1 MKRILLALLILTG
14 CAKDYSIGNTDSLIP
29 DLQVEGDIGLSFY
42 NSTITDTDLFNIKS
56 PINTTYTLEVKDV
69 FNNLITKSTLEA
81 KVGNNVYAFYTN
93 AFKIGHYTI
102 SIYHNNQ
109 LIAETKQTI
118 L

>member
-14 CAKDYSIGNTDSLIP
+14 CAKDYSLDNTESIIP
-29 DLQVEGDIGLSFY
+29 DLQVEGEIGLSFY

-69 FNNLITKSTLEA
+69 FDNLITKSTLKA
-81 KVGNNVYAFYTN
+81 NAGNNVYAFYTN
-93 AFKIGHYTI
+93 AFKAGHYTI
-102 SIYHNNQ
+102 SVYHNGE
-109 LIAETKQTI
+109 LIAETNQTI

>member
-14 CAKDYSIGNTDSLIP
+14 CAKDYSIDNTDSLIP

-69 FNNLITKSTLEA
+69 FSNLIT
-81 KVGNNVYAFYTN
+81 NNN
-93 AFKIGHYTI
+93 
-102 SIYHNNQ
+102 
-109 LIAETKQTI
+109 
-118 L
+118 